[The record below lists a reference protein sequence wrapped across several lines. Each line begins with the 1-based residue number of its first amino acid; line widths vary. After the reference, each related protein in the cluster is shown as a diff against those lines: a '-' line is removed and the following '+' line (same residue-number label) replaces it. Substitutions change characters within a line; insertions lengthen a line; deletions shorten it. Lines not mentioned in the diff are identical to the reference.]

1 MPNGTQAVAGAIVP
15 LFATGV
21 VAYQGRAIMAG
32 ANKKKKNKKAHLE
45 NHQKPK
51 GSMKLNNQRLSKLKR
66 SKGRHKLRE
75 MM

>member
-1 MPNGTQAVAGAIVP
+1 MANGTQAVAGAIVP

-21 VAYQGRAIMAG
+21 VAYEGRAIMAG

-45 NHQKPK
+45 
-51 GSMKLNNQRLSKLKR
+51 RKR